1 VLLWHGI
8 DAMFEAP
15 LYTGLVVLPLGII
28 GLGAAMLGTPGY
40 GKRLGMPT
48 VALGVVG
55 LAAATAVGVP
65 AMAALGV
72 LALIGFHLTAG
83 WKTHR
88 QARTPHP
95 RMVAGA

>member
-1 VLLWHGI
+1 MLLWHGI

-28 GLGAAMLGTPGY
+28 GLGAAMLGTPDY